1 MAIFCHQCEQPIRYG
16 RPIRGLCDGHGKLLT
31 VCIECIEPVFEHRI
45 EPPEPKPGQL
55 IVVKRVVSDI
65 DPTGGYTFAE
75 LTPEKT
81 LYAIPDEKA
90 HEFLPRVALE
100 LIGEKQP
107 GR

>member
-1 MAIFCHQCEQPIRYG
+1 
-16 RPIRGLCDGHGKLLT
+16 
-31 VCIECIEPVFEHRI
+31 
-45 EPPEPKPGQL
+45 
-55 IVVKRVVSDI
+55 VSDI